1 MADVPCILDGKFF
14 NITSKRDGKIIAK
27 CSSCVNKSISGTSVA
42 TSNFVRHLKVTITL
56 QPIHTASSSSLSL
69 YSTII
74 CTNTLTDL
82 SEPSGMACRVKLP

>member
-42 TSNFVRHLKVTITL
+42 TSNFVRHLKVTIAL
-56 QPIHTASSSSLSL
+56 QPTLLVVVACLSL
-69 YSTII
+69 CSTII
-74 CTNTLTDL
+74 C
-82 SEPSGMACRVKLP
+82 KLY